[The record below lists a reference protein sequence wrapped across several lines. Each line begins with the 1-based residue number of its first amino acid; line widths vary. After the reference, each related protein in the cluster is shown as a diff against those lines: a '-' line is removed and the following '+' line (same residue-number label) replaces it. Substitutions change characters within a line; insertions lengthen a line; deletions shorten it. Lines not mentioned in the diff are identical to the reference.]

1 MKDFLEKYS
10 GWLLLAVLIIMFIP
24 WLGESLYNTKGEP
37 RESIVAVSML
47 NSGNWILPVS
57 FDYEIPYKPPFLA
70 WCIAAISWLLG
81 GQVTEFTSR
90 VPSALACIFMA
101 MATYAF
107 FKRYR
112 GSRFSGV
119 LTALILA
126 TSIEVWRAASSCRV
140 DMLNTA
146 FMVGAMYSMYSFFE
160 NKCRGGLP
168 WLAILLM
175 SCSFLTKGPVGVA
188 LPCLVLGIY
197 RLMTGDRFLPLLGRL
212 FAAGVFSCVIPA
224 IWYIAAYKQGGDN
237 FLSLVMEENFG
248 RLTGSMSYESHENP
262 WYYNVM
268 TVVSGMAP
276 YTLLCVFALF
286 SARWRKPASSGWLR
300 SLRRRIS
307 AQDRATL
314 FAEVVAIVIFV
325 FYCIPKSK
333 RSVYLLPIYPMLA
346 YFVALLVE
354 WLIANRKK
362 SLKVYG
368 WVIAVV
374 SLIATSAVAAAY
386 MGVVPKLAGFAEYG
400 CGIVVI
406 ASLAIVIAVACVLLQ
421 KLIKGSY
428 KQVAAWTIATT
439 VALLTSVSCAAL
451 PPILSSKSDYPV
463 AMEIKEDYPD
473 EILYSFVDD
482 TALRLYEI
490 NFYLGDR
497 LRIFDKEFERDNLP
511 AEGLLLSNEED
522 EDALM
527 GRFAEKISFE
537 KIKSYTKPAPMMTRP
552 KRLTT
557 CLYKFSKK

>member
-1 MKDFLEKYS
+1 MKDFLTKYS

-47 NSGNWILPVS
+47 NTGNWILPVS

-70 WCIAAISWLLG
+70 WCIALFSWLMG
-81 GQVTEFTSR
+81 GEVTEFTSR
-90 VPSALACIFMA
+90 IPSALACIFMA
-101 MATYAF
+101 MASYTF
-107 FKRYR
+107 FSRHR
-112 GSRFSGV
+112 GSRFIG
-119 LTALILA
+119 LITALVLVTA
-126 TSIEVWRAASSCRV
+126 VEVWRAASSCRV

-146 FMVGAMYSMYSFFE
+146 FMVGAMYSMYNFFE
-160 NKCRGGLP
+160 NRCRGGLP

-175 SCSFLTKGPVGVA
+175 SCSFLTKGPVGVV
-188 LPCLVLGIY
+188 LPCLVLGLY
-197 RLMTGDRFLPLLGRL
+197 RLMVGDRFFPLSGRL
-212 FAAGVFSCVIPA
+212 FLAGTLSCVIPA
-224 IWYIAAYKQGGDN
+224 IWYVAAYKQGGEN
-237 FLSLVMEENFG
+237 FLSLVLEENFG

-262 WYYNVM
+262 WYYNIL

-286 SARWRKPASSGWLR
+286 SVRWCKPVRKGWFR
-300 SLRRRIS
+300 SIRSRVLSQNRV
-307 AQDRATL
+307 TL
-314 FAEVVAIVIFV
+314 FAEVVAIIIFV
-325 FYCIPKSK
+325 FYCVPKSK

-346 YFVALLVE
+346 YFVTLLIE
-354 WLIANRKK
+354 YLISNKKK

-368 WVIAVV
+368 WVISVTSIVV
-374 SLIATSAVAAAY
+374 SIVLIAAY
-386 MGVVPKLAGFAEYG
+386 TGIIPKLSGFSEYG
-400 CGIVVI
+400 IN
-406 ASLAIVIAVACVLLQ
+406 IVIISTITVAIAVSCM
-421 KLIKGSY
+421 LIYRLFKGSY
-428 KQVAAWTIATT
+428 KQKALWTIAAT

-463 AMEIKEDYPD
+463 AMEIRKDYPT

-497 LRIFDKEFERDNLP
+497 LRIFDKEYERENLP
-511 AEGLLLSNEED
+511 SEGFLLSNQED
-522 EDALM
+522 EEALLS
-527 GRFAEKISFE
+527 RFESEISFE
-537 KIKSYTKPAPMMTRP
+537 KIKTYSKPAPMLTRP